1 MFYSFYNQNTEK
13 ERTTPLSRRFDL
25 NISAMPSA
33 RHIFDFFK
41 QDIHRLSQA
50 LQIPGRFVLP
60 NRCVEDG
67 IQSLCIFVARLAYP
81 NRLSHLEHLFN
92 RPQTTIS
99 LIIQAVLDFIY
110 DNFHQKINVW
120 NRPSLTN
127 RFQQFADA
135 VHRKGAPLRN
145 CVGFVDGT
153 VRPLCRPTYF
163 QRACYSGHKKVHAI
177 KF

>member
-1 MFYSFYNQNTEK
+1 M
-13 ERTTPLSRRFDL
+13 
-25 NISAMPSA
+25 
-33 RHIFDFFK
+33 
-41 QDIHRLSQA
+41 SQA
-50 LQIPGRFVLP
+50 LQIPERFVLP